1 MFARKTLKILSIV
14 AIAVCGLGVLLGLL
28 VALTVDKMGYLQ
40 VLSWLLLGYASYCA
54 MKLTG
59 YDIYEEDLTKI
70 GWSIYALF
78 VIFILFLFIGLSLG
92 PIIAL
97 VITARLHFQKTS
109 IESWMRDNS

>member
-1 MFARKTLKILSIV
+1 MFTRKTLKIAAIV
-14 AIAVCGLGVLLGLL
+14 AIIVCILGILLSLL
-28 VALTVDKMGYLQ
+28 VALTVDKMAFLQ
-40 VLSWLLLGYASYCA
+40 VLSWLILAYASYCA

-59 YDIYEEDLTKI
+59 YDIYEEDLIKI

-78 VIFILFLFIGLSLG
+78 VIFVLFLFIGLSLG

-109 IESWMRDNS
+109 IESWIKDNS

>member
-1 MFARKTLKILSIV
+1 MFTRKTLKIAAIV
-14 AIAVCGLGVLLGLL
+14 AIIVCILGILLSLL
-28 VALTVDKMGYLQ
+28 VALTVDKMAFLQ
-40 VLSWLLLGYASYCA
+40 VLSWLILVYASYCA

-59 YDIYEEDLTKI
+59 YDIYEEDLKKI

-78 VIFILFLFIGLSLG
+78 VIFVLFLFIGLSLG

-109 IESWMRDNS
+109 IESWIKDNS